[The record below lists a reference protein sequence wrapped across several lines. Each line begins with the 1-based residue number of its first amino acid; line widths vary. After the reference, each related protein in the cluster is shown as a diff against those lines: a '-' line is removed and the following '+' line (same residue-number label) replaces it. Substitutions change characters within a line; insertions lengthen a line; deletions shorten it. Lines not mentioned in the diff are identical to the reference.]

1 LHPEGFVTDQELTET
16 GMRLEVLTEAVRKA
30 IYQGDMSATKR
41 NLEALEQTA
50 RVALIEITEKERN
63 DAASR

>member
-1 LHPEGFVTDQELTET
+1 MTDQELTET

-30 IYQGDMSATKR
+30 IYDGNAYATRK
-41 NLEALEQTA
+41 NLEAIEQVA